1 VLPERLVVLPGE
13 VVAVET
19 ALTVFSVGVGMEV
32 AVETVMT
39 IMVLEGAVVVQEFYM
54 VEIDPGQVLMLV

>member
-1 VLPERLVVLPGE
+1 VLPERPVVLPGE
-13 VVAVET
+13 VVAAET
-19 ALTVFSVGVGMEV
+19 ALTVFSVEVGMEV

-39 IMVLEGAVVVQEFYM
+39 IMVPEVAVVAQEFYM